1 MLVEILVGNSDIE
14 YFFITVIEYN
24 HHFSVKNCHLEVYY
38 IVDRVLNDKSILTQ
52 FETKGVNFLK
62 KTLYIIHL
70 SRVLKELGSQL
81 IKM

>member
-38 IVDRVLNDKSILTQ
+38 IVDRVLSDDSILCDNSKQ
-52 FETKGVNFLK
+52 RVSIFK
-62 KTLYIIHL
+62 KKPSSSL
-70 SRVLKELGSQL
+70 SVYENHY
-81 IKM
+81 

>member
-38 IVDRVLNDKSILTQ
+38 IVEEDSILCDNSKQ
-52 FETKGVNFLK
+52 
-62 KTLYIIHL
+62 
-70 SRVLKELGSQL
+70 RVSIFKWIWYKNL
-81 IKM
+81 